1 MNKIDTT
8 NSGFMDKREANH
20 VPLTPLSF
28 LTRAADIYPD
38 RTAVIYGNLRY
49 SWAQIYERAVRLA
62 SALVKA
68 GVKPGEVVT
77 VMAPNLPAMFE
88 AHFGV
93 AMAGAVLNT
102 LNTRLDISTIAYILD
117 HADTKIL
124 ISDTA
129 FSATM
134 REALEQSPNT
144 SITVIDIVDEQDADS
159 AAGPWR

>member
-1 MNKIDTT
+1 
-8 NSGFMDKREANH
+8 
-20 VPLTPLSF
+20 
-28 LTRAADIYPD
+28 
-38 RTAVIYGNLRY
+38 
-49 SWAQIYERAVRLA
+49 
-62 SALVKA
+62 
-68 GVKPGEVVT
+68 
-77 VMAPNLPAMFE
+77 MFE

-134 REALEQSPNT
+134 REALEQSPNR
-144 SITVIDIVDEQDADS
+144 SITVVDIIDEQDAELS
-159 AAGPWR
+159 RRATSGQYRL